1 MKYKKL
7 DYRVSKT
14 ALNVIMALCA
24 DYPRRKRLIECKFRT
39 HTTDKD
45 IENFKATNAVIDS
58 ALMVVDEGLREYMLM
73 DIAVGHG
80 YESSMASP
88 YIAKNSY
95 YLQKNKAIEEM
106 AKGFHLII

>member
-7 DYRVSKT
+7 DFRVSKT

-24 DYPRRKRLIECKFRT
+24 DYPRRKRLIDCKFRT
-39 HTTDKD
+39 RTTDDD
-45 IENFKATNAVIDS
+45 IERFKQTNEIIDK
-58 ALMVVDEGLREYMLM
+58 ALLVVDEGIREYILI

-88 YIAKNSY
+88 YIAKNPY
-95 YLQKNKAIEEM
+95 YTQKNRAIEEM
-106 AKGFHLII
+106 AKGFHLIF